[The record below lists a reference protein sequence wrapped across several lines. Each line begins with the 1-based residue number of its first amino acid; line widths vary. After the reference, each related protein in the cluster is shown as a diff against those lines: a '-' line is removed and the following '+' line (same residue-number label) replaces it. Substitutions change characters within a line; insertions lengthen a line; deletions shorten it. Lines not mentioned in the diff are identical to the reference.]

1 MNKLELIIGDPA
13 GVAGAPLCRVIRRSD
28 QQASRAVRRS
38 HRRRP
43 ASAIVD
49 GLVTRHLQALAA
61 KLPGTHETCAIHPL
75 STGPI
80 AECQGWSV
88 EEQLNHGIRYLNIR
102 CRHPRSPTRTARSLC
117 GSGAALT
124 NTHER
129 DAGQL
134 RLRPVF
140 ALLTGTVLGK
150 SDRVSLTRRR
160 DADQARP
167 YTRHSRNWKILGVG
181 TQRIPMIRV

>member
-1 MNKLELIIGDPA
+1 MVFATSISDADTLGP
-13 GVAGAPLCRVIRRSD
+13 PL
-28 QQASRAVRRS
+28 A
-38 HRRRP
+38 
-43 ASAIVD
+43 
-49 GLVTRHLQALAA
+49 
-61 KLPGTHETCAIHPL
+61 
-75 STGPI
+75 
-80 AECQGWSV
+80 
-88 EEQLNHGIRYLNIR
+88 
-102 CRHPRSPTRTARSLC
+102 RTARSLC

-181 TQRIPMIRV
+181 TQRIPLIRV